1 MHGKEQTF
9 KRESSYSEV
18 NLSTIHGAKGLES
31 KIVYVDIGSLDSAKK
46 HECNLKTNKTEQKN
60 YDETTRLEYVAYT
73 RAKDK
78 LVITAPYTCS
88 YNSSTGKYHLNERLL
103 NAYKAAGKV
112 YGFNYQSLITTVA
125 QEKQAEK
132 NPDDVKEF
140 FNVKLD
146 TVRQKDLSLKKVRKE
161 QENNLENQT
170 DFSDIGL
177 MLS

>member
-1 MHGKEQTF
+1 M
-9 KRESSYSEV
+9 
-18 NLSTIHGAKGLES
+18 
-31 KIVYVDIGSLDSAKK
+31 
-46 HECNLKTNKTEQKN
+46 
-60 YDETTRLEYVAYT
+60 
-73 RAKDK
+73 
-78 LVITAPYTCS
+78 
-88 YNSSTGKYHLNERLL
+88 NERLL